1 MVKSMENIEK
11 LGKNRK
17 KNQEIGQKIE
27 NIKKIHR
34 SVAHFE
40 PYD

>member
-1 MVKSMENIEK
+1 MVKSRENVGK

-17 KNQEIGQKIE
+17 KSGNRSKKIE

-34 SVAHFE
+34 NVAHFE